1 MRRCEKGYC
10 NNYARLLAA
19 AVACGGCGGLGSLAI
34 GVPGLQSDAAPDL
47 GAPDLG
53 AADLGEVDLADLQA
67 SEVQPLDPSCPH
79 PQQLEGH
86 ITPEIAVAP
95 FAAAVPPDLVIHIG
109 IGLPMRHPDASVPDS
124 GALTP
129 EEFTDLYGAT
139 VEDYQALLDW
149 ARASG
154 FTQLGTFGNRLLV
167 SADGTA
173 ALIERTFCVNLNYY
187 LRPDGSLFYAPDRE
201 PSVDCPVPVDYI
213 SNLTDYAAP
222 HGPRGV
228 P

>member
-1 MRRCEKGYC
+1 MRCCEKGVSHTC
-10 NNYARLLAA
+10 ACLLAA
-19 AVACGGCGGLGSLAI
+19 VVVCGGCGGLGSRAI
-34 GVPGLQSDAAPDL
+34 
-47 GAPDLG
+47 GAPDAHSDTAPRLG
-53 AADLGEVDLADLQA
+53 GPDIGAGDPGEVGLADDLAYEAQR
-67 SEVQPLDPSCPH
+67 LDPSS
-79 PQQLEGH
+79 QQLEGH

-95 FAAAVPPDLVIHIG
+95 FAAAVPPDLDIHIA

-139 VEDYQALLDW
+139 VEDYQALLNW

-154 FTQLGTFGNRLLV
+154 FTQLTTYGNRLLV
-167 SADGTA
+167 SAVGTA
-173 ALIERTFCVNLNYY
+173 ALVERVFCVTLNYY
-187 LRPDGSLFYAPDRE
+187 LRPDGSPFYAPDRE

-222 HGPRGV
+222 HGPGGV

>member
-1 MRRCEKGYC
+1 MRRCEKGAT
-10 NNYARLLAA
+10 NKHARLLAA
-19 AVACGGCGGLGSLAI
+19 AVVCGGCGGLGGLAL
-34 GVPGLQSDAAPDL
+34 GPQGPQSDAAPHLEAPDL
-47 GAPDLG
+47 GAPEP
-53 AADLGEVDLADLQA
+53 GEVGLADHPA
-67 SEVQPLDPSCPH
+67 SEARPLDPSCPH

-95 FAAAVPPDLVIHIG
+95 FAAVVPPDLDIDIA
-109 IGLPMRHPDASVPDS
+109 IGLPMRHPDASEPD
-124 GALTP
+124 GGMLTP
-129 EEFTDLYGAT
+129 KEFTDLYGAT
-139 VEDYQALLDW
+139 AEDYQALLDW

-154 FTQLGTFGNRLLV
+154 FTLLTTYGNRLLV
-167 SADGTA
+167 SVDGTA
-173 ALIERTFCVNLNYY
+173 ALIERTFCVHLNYY

-201 PSVDCPVPVDYI
+201 PSVDCPVSVDYI